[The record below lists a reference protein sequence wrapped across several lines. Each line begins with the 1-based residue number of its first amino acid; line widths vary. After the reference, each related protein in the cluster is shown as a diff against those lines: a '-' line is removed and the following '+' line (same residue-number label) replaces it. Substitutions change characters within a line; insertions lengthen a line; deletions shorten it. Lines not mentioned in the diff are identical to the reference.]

1 MQQSIDINCDLG
13 ESFGIYTLGMD
24 GQVMPFISSANI
36 ACGWHA
42 GDPMVMEATVQAAVR
57 NRVHCGAHPGYPD
70 LLGFGRRA
78 MQVDAEELHCYLI
91 YQIGALTA
99 FCQANQ
105 TKLHHVKPH
114 GSLYHAAVADEKT
127 ARAVA
132 GAIARVNPE
141 LIFVTFAGEK
151 GEVMARIGREYGLAV
166 AREAFPDR
174 AYTAEGTLAP
184 RSLPGAVITDPDE
197 VIRRGVKIAAEGCV
211 VAITGEEIPLTAQ
224 TLCVHGDNP
233 QAVAMV
239 ERLHAALIDKDIAVA
254 PMAG

>member
-1 MQQSIDINCDLG
+1 M
-13 ESFGIYTLGMD
+13 
-24 GQVMPFISSANI
+24 
-36 ACGWHA
+36 
-42 GDPMVMEATVQAAVR
+42 
-57 NRVHCGAHPGYPD
+57 
-70 LLGFGRRA
+70 
-78 MQVDAEELHCYLI
+78 
-91 YQIGALTA
+91 
-99 FCQANQ
+99 
-105 TKLHHVKPH
+105 
-114 GSLYHAAVADEKT
+114 
-127 ARAVA
+127 
-132 GAIARVNPE
+132 
-141 LIFVTFAGEK
+141 
-151 GEVMARIGREYGLAV
+151 MARIGREYGLAV

-239 ERLHAALIDKDIAVA
+239 ERLHAALIEKDIAVA